1 MLQEQQMGSLT
12 TSPAD
17 VEAVK
22 SWPIAQLLEYAE
34 SNAAKRIPNYSSLL
48 YKNWIDANPHSE
60 LLYTAYY
67 NYAASLTNGGDLP
80 GANAALRECIRLHP
94 DFAPAY
100 INLGRVLED
109 SGDAGA
115 AVGEWLNLVRRLASV
130 DGDKV
135 KNKLIALQQIARV
148 LLAHGWTPQAEDA
161 LKQSLDIDVQ
171 QPEVIQH
178 WIDVRQGRCLWPLIE
193 GWEHEA
199 ARVLMAKIS
208 PLSIAKYADDP
219 MFQLARAYK
228 YNKELIKAPASA
240 PRRWAAPTAPRSS
253 KLKIGYVSSDLR
265 EHAVGFGMA
274 QVFEEHDRQSF
285 EIHAYYC
292 GIPQSDST
300 KERFQRNADKWID
313 INGLSDEE
321 VAGQIA
327 RDEVD
332 ILVDL
337 NGYTRSVRMRVFAM
351 RPAPIIVN
359 WFGFPGTMGSSYHN
373 YIIADEHIIPKDH
386 EIYYSEKVLRL
397 PCYQPND
404 RKRLVAPHPQRADE
418 NLPEDAFV
426 YCCLNGMD
434 KVNKEVFMGW
444 LEILKNV
451 EGSVLWLLSPHED
464 TVGRLLALVEQNG
477 IHRDRLI
484 FGKTKPNPQHL
495 ARYALADLFLDT
507 FPYGAHTTA
516 SDSLWM
522 GVPVLTVRGRS
533 FASRVCASLLNA
545 AGVPELVCPDHQG
558 YVAKAIA
565 LGNDQNELKELKSRL
580 AVGRDTC
587 LLFDT
592 PLLVGELE
600 NLYRGMWEDFKR
612 GALPKPDLKNLDAY
626 CDIGADLILKGVPAC
641 GEDLKKRYAPE
652 LEIWNET
659 WPLQPDSRFWR
670 IA

>member
-12 TSPAD
+12 TSLAD

-22 SWPIAQLLEYAE
+22 GWPIAQLLEYAE
-34 SNAAKRIPNYSSLL
+34 SIAAKRIQNYSSLL
-48 YKNWIDANPHSE
+48 YKHWIDANQTTE
-60 LLYTAYY
+60 LLYSVYY
-67 NYAASLTNGGDLP
+67 NYAASLTNDGDLP

-115 AVGEWLNLVRRLASV
+115 AIGEWLSLVRRLAIV

-148 LLAHGWTPQAEDA
+148 LLVHGWAPQAEDA
-161 LKQSLDIDVQ
+161 LKQSLDIDLK

-193 GWEHEA
+193 LWEQGA
-199 ARVLMAKIS
+199 ARVLMTNIS

-228 YNKELIKAPASA
+228 YNKDLIKAPASA

-265 EHAVGFGMA
+265 EHAVGFGMTG
-274 QVFEEHDRQSF
+274 VFEEHDRQSF
-285 EIHAYYC
+285 DIYAYYC

-337 NGYTRSVRMRVFAM
+337 NGYTRSVRMRVFAL

-359 WFGFPGTMGSSYHN
+359 WFGFPGTMGTSYHN
-373 YIIADEHIIPKDH
+373 YIIADEHIIPQDH

-404 RKRLVAPHPQRADE
+404 RKRSVAEHPQRSDE

-426 YCCLNGMD
+426 YCCLNGMH
-434 KVNKEVFMGW
+434 KVNKDVFMGW
-444 LEILKNV
+444 LEILKSV
-451 EGSVLWLLSPHED
+451 AGSVLWLMNPHED
-464 TVGRLLALVEQNG
+464 TAARLQALAEQNG
-477 IHRDRLI
+477 IQRDRLI
-484 FGKTKPNPQHL
+484 FAKTKPNPLHV

-516 SDSLWM
+516 SDALWM

-545 AGVPELVCPDHQG
+545 AGLPELVCPDHQS

-565 LGNDQNELKELKSRL
+565 LGNGQNELNELKSRL
-580 AVGRDTC
+580 AAGRDTC

-592 PLLVGELE
+592 PLLVRELE
-600 NLYRGMWEDFKR
+600 NLYRGMWEDYKR

-626 CDIGADLILKGVPAC
+626 GEIGADLILKGVPAF

-652 LEIWNET
+652 LDVWNET
-659 WPLQPDSRFWR
+659 WPLQPDSRFWQ